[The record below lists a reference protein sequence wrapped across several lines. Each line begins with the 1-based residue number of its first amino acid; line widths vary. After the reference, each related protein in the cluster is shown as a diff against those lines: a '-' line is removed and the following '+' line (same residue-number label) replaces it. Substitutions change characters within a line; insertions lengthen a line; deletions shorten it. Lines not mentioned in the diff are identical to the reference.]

1 MTHRYQQHLTSS
13 KNLTWGD
20 WRELWLRREL
30 LAVLVR
36 RDLQVRYK
44 NTTLGVLWVILQPL
58 LSTVIFTLIFARL
71 LKFGNNQDNY
81 LVSTFTGFI
90 FWQFFSGSLSQ
101 AATTIYEQI
110 SMVKKIYFPRL
121 YLPLTVVLRAFFD
134 FGVSALLLIAVIFFT
149 HSQFQLL
156 GLLAFILVALVF
168 LIFTSGLSFIFAAF
182 NARYRDFRHLT
193 PFILQLW
200 FYATPIFYPANLLTS
215 TPLAWLNQLNPI
227 AQGLQ
232 LVRNAIFQN
241 VISWSNLCV
250 LFIVSIFCWGFGFW
264 IFKKMETT
272 IVDWT

>member
-1 MTHRYQQHLTSS
+1 MARQYQQHFTSS
-13 KNLTWGD
+13 KHLTKHD
-20 WRELWLRREL
+20 WRELWQRKEL

-58 LSTVIFTLIFARL
+58 LATVIFTLIFARL
-71 LKFGNNQDNY
+71 LKFGTNQDNY
-81 LVSTFTGFI
+81 LVSTFIGFI

-110 SMVKKIYFPRL
+110 SLVKKIYFPRL

-134 FGVSALLLIAVIFFT
+134 FIVSAFLLVAVIFFT
-149 HSQFQLL
+149 HSSFHFS
-156 GLLAFILVALVF
+156 GLLVFILVAGIF
-168 LIFTSGLSFIFAAF
+168 LIFTSGLSFIFAAL

-200 FYATPIFYPANLLTS
+200 FYATPVFYPASLLNN
-215 TPLAWLNQLNPI
+215 TPLAWLNFLNPI

-241 VISWSNLCV
+241 VISWSNYFSLLTVSV
-250 LFIVSIFCWGFGFW
+250 LVWCLGFW

>member
-13 KNLTWGD
+13 KNLTWSD

-30 LAVLVR
+30 LTVLVR

-81 LVSTFTGFI
+81 LVSTFIGFI

-134 FGVSALLLIAVIFFT
+134 FGVSALLLIVVIFFT

-156 GLLAFILVALVF
+156 GIFAFILVALIF
-168 LIFTSGLSFIFAAF
+168 LIFTSGLSFIFAAL

-200 FYATPIFYPANLLTS
+200 FYATPVFYPANLLAA

-241 VISWSNLCV
+241 VISWSNLSV
-250 LFIVSIFCWGFGFW
+250 LFVASIFCWGFGFW

>member
-13 KNLTWGD
+13 KNLTWSD

-30 LAVLVR
+30 LTVLVR

-81 LVSTFTGFI
+81 LVSTFIGFI

-134 FGVSALLLIAVIFFT
+134 FGVSALLLVAAIFFT

-156 GLLAFILVALVF
+156 GMLAFILVALVF

-200 FYATPIFYPANLLTS
+200 FYATPVFYPANLLAA

-241 VISWSNLCV
+241 VISWSNLSV
-250 LFIVSIFCWGFGFW
+250 LFVASIFCWGFGFW

>member
-1 MTHRYQQHLTSS
+1 MARQYQQHFTSS
-13 KNLTWGD
+13 KHLTKYD
-20 WRELWLRREL
+20 WRELWQRREL
-30 LAVLVR
+30 LTVLVR

-58 LSTVIFTLIFARL
+58 LATLIFTLIFARL
-71 LKFGNNQDNY
+71 LKFGTNQDNY
-81 LVSTFTGFI
+81 LVSTFIGFI
-90 FWQFFSGSLSQ
+90 FWQFFSGSLGQ

-110 SMVKKIYFPRL
+110 SLVKKIYFPRL

-134 FGVSALLLIAVIFFT
+134 FGVSAILLIAVIFFT
-149 HSQFQLL
+149 HSSFQLL
-156 GLLAFILVALVF
+156 GLLAFLLVAAAF

-200 FYATPIFYPANLLTS
+200 FYATPVFYPASLLTE
-215 TPLAWLNQLNPI
+215 TPLAWLNYFNPI

-241 VISWSNLCV
+241 VISWPSYFSLLAV
-250 LFIVSIFCWGFGFW
+250 SLFFWAFGFW

>member
-1 MTHRYQQHLTSS
+1 MARQYQQHLTSS
-13 KNLTWGD
+13 QHLTKHDWG
-20 WRELWLRREL
+20 ELWQRREL
-30 LAVLVR
+30 LTVLVK

-58 LSTVIFTLIFARL
+58 LATVIFTLIFARL
-71 LKFGNNQDNY
+71 LKFGVNQDNY
-81 LVSTFTGFI
+81 LVSTFIGFI

-110 SMVKKIYFPRL
+110 SLVKKIYFPRL

-134 FGVSALLLIAVIFFT
+134 FGISALLLLAVIFFT
-149 HSQFQLL
+149 HSSFHFL
-156 GLLAFILVALVF
+156 GLLAFFLVALVF

-200 FYATPIFYPANLLTS
+200 FYATPVFYPASLLTE
-215 TPLAWLNQLNPI
+215 TPLAWLNLINPI
-227 AQGLQ
+227 AQGLE
-232 LVRNAIFQN
+232 LVRQAVFQN
-241 VISWSNLCV
+241 VFSWPTFFF
-250 LFIVSIFCWGFGFW
+250 LFFTSLLFWCFGFW